1 MKKVLTSAILLALTA
16 TAANAAS
23 LNVRHEFVPEAGDM
37 KSAHKDRLLLDHRFA
52 NGIGISAE
60 VKWGYNSDGLDFDN
74 MKSSGHETKVSY
86 NYKLTDTFTL
96 QPAYALDSSS
106 TAITHKLDLKA
117 TQKLSDDWSVDL
129 RYRYGYKNNASTSV
143 DSHYN
148 QLNLTSGYKMGD
160 FKYGL
165 DIEYKFDQSAEA
177 GYKGDNQYLSL
188 VNLSAE
194 YSGFESGWRPF
205 GEFGMVAQDTDTS
218 NNVGSSYKP
227 KDSYEP
233 RFRVGVKYSF

>member
-23 LNVRHEFVPEAGDM
+23 LNLRHEYVPESGDM
-37 KSAHKDRLLLDHRFA
+37 KSAHKDRLLMDHRFA

-74 MKSSGHETKVSY
+74 MKSGGHETKVSY

-96 QPAYALDSSS
+96 QPAYALDSNS

-129 RYRYGYKNNASTSV
+129 RYRYGYKNNAESSI

-165 DIEYKFDQSAEA
+165 DIEYKFEQSNSK
-177 GYKGDNQYLSL
+177 GYDGDNQYLSL

-194 YSGFESGWRPF
+194 YSGLESGWRPF
-205 GEFGMVAQDTDTS
+205 GEFGMVAQNTD
-218 NNVGSSYKP
+218 NNADG
-227 KDSYEP
+227 KDSFEP